1 MMAGNNTMSPST
13 AELILEMKKNYQ
25 IFLQRCE
32 ALTQEQA
39 LIGGIC
45 GEWSAKEVIDHLT
58 GWQEASPSFL
68 QDILSSE
75 RVELDVEID
84 AFNQISVQTKRALSW
99 QESLAAFIESFAAFD
114 QALQDIPKVQ
124 FIKNPG
130 LTSWVKAMNHE
141 YIFHRT
147 HIEAAQER

>member
-1 MMAGNNTMSPST
+1 MSPST

-75 RVELDVEID
+75 RVELDEEID

-99 QESLAAFIESFAAFD
+99 QESLAAFIASFEDFERT
-114 QALQDIPKVQ
+114 LQDIPKTK
-124 FIKNPG
+124 FTKNAG
-130 LTSWVKAMNHE
+130 LKSWIKAMNHE

-147 HIEAAQER
+147 HIQAAQES